1 MTMTIT
7 DLILMSVNTML
18 VSNIVFARFLG
29 ICPYLGVSRKV
40 ETASG
45 MGMAVVFVLTL
56 AATFSW
62 VIQTLILRPANLE
75 FLQTIVFIL
84 VIASLVQFVEFFM
97 KKSMP
102 ALYRALGIYLPL
114 ITTNCAILYVALYV
128 VQFKFSFVTM
138 LIYSI
143 ATGAGYLLA
152 IVIFASVRERI
163 ETADIPE
170 AFKGLPIALVTA
182 ALIGMA
188 FMGFAGLVKG

>member
-1 MTMTIT
+1 MTIT

-45 MGMAVVFVLTL
+45 MGMAVVFVMTL

-62 VIQTLILRPANLE
+62 VIQEMILRPANLE

-84 VIASLVQFVEFFM
+84 VIAALVQFVEFFM

-114 ITTNCAILYVALYV
+114 ITTNCTILYVALYV

-163 ETADIPE
+163 ETADIPA
-170 AFKGLPIALVTA
+170 AFKGLRMSLGTA
-182 ALIGMA
+182 ALIGMVA
-188 FMGFAGLVKG
+188 LGFAGLVKG

>member
-1 MTMTIT
+1 MTIT

-45 MGMAVVFVLTL
+45 MGMAVIFVMTL

-62 VIQTLILRPANLE
+62 VIQELILRPANLE

-138 LIYSI
+138 LVYSI

-163 ETADIPE
+163 ETADIPD

>member
-1 MTMTIT
+1 MTIT
-7 DLILMSVNTML
+7 DLILMSINTML

-62 VIQTLILRPANLE
+62 VIQELILRPANLE

-114 ITTNCAILYVALYV
+114 ISTNCAILYVALYV

>member
-1 MTMTIT
+1 MTIT

-45 MGMAVVFVLTL
+45 MGMAVVFVMTL

-62 VIQTLILRPANLE
+62 VIQEMILRPANLE

-84 VIASLVQFVEFFM
+84 VIAALVQFVEFFM

-102 ALYRALGIYLPL
+102 ALYQALGIYLPL
-114 ITTNCAILYVALYV
+114 ITTNCTILYVALYV

>member
-1 MTMTIT
+1 MTLT

-45 MGMAVVFVLTL
+45 MGMAVVFVMTL

-62 VIQTLILRPANLE
+62 VIQEAILRPANLE

-84 VIASLVQFVEFFM
+84 VIAALVQFVEFFM

-114 ITTNCAILYVALYV
+114 ITTNCTILYVALYV

-152 IVIFASVRERI
+152 IVIFASVRERS

-188 FMGFAGLVKG
+188 FMGFAGLVKA

>member
-1 MTMTIT
+1 MTIT
-7 DLILMSVNTML
+7 ELILMSVNTML

-45 MGMAVVFVLTL
+45 MGMAVVFVMTL
-56 AATFSW
+56 SAAISW
-62 VIQTLILRPANLE
+62 VIQETILRPMKLE
-75 FLQTIVFIL
+75 FLQTIIFIL
-84 VIASLVQFVEFFM
+84 VIAALVQFVEFFM

-102 ALYRALGIYLPL
+102 SLYRALGIYLPL
-114 ITTNCAILYVALYV
+114 ITTNCTILYVALYV
-128 VQFKFSFVTM
+128 VQFKFTFVSM

-152 IVIFASVRERI
+152 IVIFASIRERI

>member
-1 MTMTIT
+1 MTIT

-45 MGMAVVFVLTL
+45 MGMAVVFVMTL

-62 VIQTLILRPANLE
+62 VIQEMILRPANLE

-84 VIASLVQFVEFFM
+84 VIAALVQFVEFFM
-97 KKSMP
+97 KKSIP

-114 ITTNCAILYVALYV
+114 ITTNCTILYVALYV
-128 VQFKFSFVTM
+128 VQFKFSFITM

>member
-1 MTMTIT
+1 MTIT

-45 MGMAVVFVLTL
+45 MGMAVVFVMTL

-62 VIQTLILRPANLE
+62 VIQEMILRPANLE

-84 VIASLVQFVEFFM
+84 VIAALVQFVEFFM

-114 ITTNCAILYVALYV
+114 ITTNCTILYVALYV